1 MKKVFYVIAVLFL
14 ASCSKEEVNLSLENS
29 KIAGTEGLAISASQ
43 TQDYAGYEI
52 VPNEVIVKFSAGSTE
67 SRRNSIL
74 NNISGSVLEHIHT
87 NAMKRRGD
95 KDGVYLVRT
104 SLSAINAI
112 SKSKAEEGV
121 EFVEPNFIYQHT
133 AITDDTYFSNGS
145 LWGMG
150 NTSSIYGSNAATAW
164 AAGKTGSRAVY
175 IGIIDEGIMNEHED
189 LIGNFAVNP
198 FEVAGNGQ
206 DDDGNG
212 LIDDVNGWD
221 FAGNNNTIFD
231 GVGDDHGTH
240 VAGTIGA
247 IANNGKGVVGVNWN
261 VSLLSA
267 KFLGTR
273 GGTTANAIKAVD
285 YFTDLK
291 NKGLNIV
298 ATNNSWGGG
307 GFSQALQDAI
317 ERANVA
323 NVLFIAA
330 AGNSSLNI
338 DASASY
344 PAAYPNANIIAVAA
358 LNSNG
363 TIASYSNYGATKVDI
378 GAPGSGIWS
387 TIPKSVKGKIT
398 SSYASYNGTSM
409 ATPHVSGACA
419 LYASIYPG
427 STAAAIKNAIL
438 GSATPT
444 SSLSGKTLTGGR
456 LNVSGF

>member
-1 MKKVFYVIAVLFL
+1 MKKVFYVIAILFL

-29 KIAGTEGLAISASQ
+29 KIAGTQGLANSGSQ

-52 VPNEVIVKFSAGSTE
+52 VPNEVIIKFSAGSTE
-67 SRRNSIL
+67 GRRNSIL

-95 KDGVYLVRT
+95 KEGVFLVRT
-104 SLSAINAI
+104 SLNAINAI
-112 SKSKAEEGV
+112 NKSKTEDGV
-121 EFVEPNFIYQHT
+121 EFVEPNFIYQHS

-175 IGIIDEGIMNEHED
+175 IGIIDEGVMNTHED
-189 LIGNFAVNP
+189 IAGNFAINP
-198 FEVAGNGQ
+198 YEVAGNGL

-231 GVGDDHGTH
+231 GAADDHGTH

-247 IANNGKGVVGVNWN
+247 IANNGKGVVGVNWY

-267 KFLGTR
+267 KFLGSR

-317 ERANVA
+317 ERANTA

-330 AGNSSLNI
+330 AGNSTINI

-387 TIPKSVKGKIT
+387 TIPKSVKGKMT
-398 SSYASYNGTSM
+398 SAYASYNGTSM

-419 LYASIYPG
+419 LYASIHPG

>member
-1 MKKVFYVIAVLFL
+1 MKNVFYVIAILLL
-14 ASCSKEEVNLSLENS
+14 ASCSKEEVKLSLENS
-29 KIAGTEGLAISASQ
+29 KIAGTQGLAISTSQ
-43 TQDYAGYEI
+43 TQDYTGYEI
-52 VPNEVIVKFSAGSTE
+52 VPNEVILKFSAGSTE

-95 KDGVYLVRT
+95 KEGVYLVRT
-104 SLSAINAI
+104 SLTAINAI
-112 SKSKAEEGV
+112 NKGKAEDGV

-175 IGIIDEGIMNEHED
+175 IGIIDEGVMNEHED

-231 GVGDDHGTH
+231 GATDDHGTH

-267 KFLGTR
+267 KFLGSR

-317 ERANVA
+317 ERANTA

-330 AGNSSLNI
+330 AGNSTINI

-387 TIPKSVKGKIT
+387 TIPKSVKGKMT
-398 SSYASYNGTSM
+398 SAYASYNGTSM

-427 STAAAIKNAIL
+427 STAAAIKNCNIRKCYTYL
-438 GSATPT
+438 IFE
-444 SSLSGKTLTGGR
+444 R
-456 LNVSGF
+456 

>member
-1 MKKVFYVIAVLFL
+1 MKKVFYVIAILFL

-95 KDGVYLVRT
+95 KEGVFLVRT
-104 SLSAINAI
+104 SLNAINAI
-112 SKSKAEEGV
+112 NKSKAEDGV

-175 IGIIDEGIMNEHED
+175 IGIIDEGVMNEHED

-206 DDDGNG
+206 DDDSNG

-231 GVGDDHGTH
+231 GAADDHGTH

-267 KFLGTR
+267 KFLGSR

-317 ERANVA
+317 ERANTA

-330 AGNSSLNI
+330 AGNNTINI